1 MDTPQD
7 TPILRLQTFVVALLL
22 FAIFGVLAFIMT
34 SFGGPAD
41 PDPRAGLRIDARAA
55 AEESSANVLE
65 PIGWLRPDKDQ
76 LTAAAAVVGD
86 RGEPAPTEFVVPGSP
101 TAIKQAAAQP
111 DEAAEE
117 ENGEE
122 TPEEPSEPTPS
133 DESDESDESDPSDD
147 SEAPEPPATDDATN

>member
-41 PDPRAGLRIDARAA
+41 PDPRAGLRIDARTA

-65 PIGWLRPDKDQ
+65 PIGWLRPDTDQ

-111 DEAAEE
+111 DEEAEE

-122 TPEEPSEPTPS
+122 NGEETPDEPAEEHE
-133 DESDESDESDPSDD
+133 ESDESDLSDD
-147 SEAPEPPATDDATN
+147 SEAPATEGATN